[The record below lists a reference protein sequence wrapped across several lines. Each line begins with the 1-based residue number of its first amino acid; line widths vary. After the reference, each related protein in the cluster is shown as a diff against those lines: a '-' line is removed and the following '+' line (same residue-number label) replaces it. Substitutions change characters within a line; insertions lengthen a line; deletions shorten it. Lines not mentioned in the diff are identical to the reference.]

1 MSTESRKALNFDL
14 NSKLLKDN
22 YPSKHISSAY
32 RSIRRFLE
40 RYGFTHRQKSGYVS
54 RQAISMADVGSI
66 ISEMAQSYTW
76 LQLCIQQLDVTIVG
90 DEYSFLDY
98 LRKSPGMDE
107 F

>member
-14 NSKLLKDN
+14 NSKLLKEN
-22 YPSKHISSAY
+22 YPSKHVSSAY

-40 RYGFTHRQKSGYVS
+40 RYGVTHRQKSGYVS

-66 ISEMAQSYTW
+66 ISEMAQCYTW
-76 LQLCIQQLDVTIVG
+76 LQLCTQQLDVTIVG
-90 DEYSFLDY
+90 NEYSFLDY
-98 LRKSPGMDE
+98 LKKSPGVDE